1 MAGFLKCLAVFFSQ
15 TNHLGSSHEEG
26 VRSRGS
32 AYNIKCLLP
41 TMSVICLG
49 VYIGYRQ
56 IAPSGKNMKWGK
68 EERSIRNEKEENR
81 KMKAQKGCKN

>member
-1 MAGFLKCLAVFFSQ
+1 
-15 TNHLGSSHEEG
+15 
-26 VRSRGS
+26 
-32 AYNIKCLLP
+32 
-41 TMSVICLG
+41 MSVICLG